1 MAALTR
7 IVRGAKTMKRYLIPA
22 AAFLLGAGS
31 IAAAYFGIFTWLQ
44 SWDYAR
50 GQFSA
55 NSAYVVP
62 IWVAF
67 GLQAAIYSVLRF
79 RLFVPTSA
87 TAHGGAMLG
96 TSGGTSITTMVACC
110 LHHAADVLPVLG
122 ISAAATFLARYQRP
136 FMRLSLVINLIA
148 ISVMVVV
155 LYREW
160 KRVHP
165 SADLEPALEVK

>member
-1 MAALTR
+1 
-7 IVRGAKTMKRYLIPA
+7 MKRYLIPA
-22 AAFLLGAGS
+22 AAFLLGGGL
-31 IAAAYFGIFTWLQ
+31 IAAAYFGFFTWLQ

-62 IWVAF
+62 IWLAF

-79 RLFVPTSA
+79 RLLVPSGL
-87 TAHGGAMLG
+87 TAHGGTMLG
-96 TSGGTSITTMVACC
+96 TSGGTSLTTMVACC
-110 LHHAADVLPVLG
+110 LHHATDVLPVLG

-148 ISVMVVV
+148 ISVMAVA

-160 KRVHP
+160 KRFHASPNV
-165 SADLEPALEVK
+165 EPALEME